1 MREKK
6 KEYVWKKSHEKISE
20 KESGAELLDIWHL
33 YSNNKNITSE
43 NIEM

>member
-20 KESGAELLDIWHL
+20 KESGATRHMASL
-33 YSNNKNITSE
+33 
-43 NIEM
+43 